1 MSEQLVIRL
10 SSEPHQT
17 IHWLIW
23 ADSEKKIIASG
34 ELENAEELKQL
45 QDKALSCKVIC
56 LLPSVDVTLKSVK
69 IKGAFTRQIQ
79 QALPYMLEDDLACDV
94 EQLHFSVFAKETNL
108 IEVAVCAKNKM
119 QLWLSWLNAAEIS
132 PFKFIPEALALP
144 VPTDQQWQALRLG
157 KQWIIRE
164 SLNSGWSCE
173 SEMLDSMLQLRLMD
187 NTEQVIN
194 SYSGVVS
201 SEHGKWRAIDSASP
215 MHLLARGCVNGHI
228 NMLNGEFKIQKESNL
243 QIAQW
248 KLPLIAISI
257 LFIFAFINLVVQHS
271 MLEKQTEQVKKQV
284 ETVYKKAFPTQR
296 ALQYSRIKKKI
307 KGLLNQASEVPEADF
322 LIILNDLLPVFKAVP
337 SLQISSLKFNSKKKE
352 INLSVSTDSFQAFE
366 QLAKQVPVQ
375 YQLEQG
381 VLSNN
386 KNRVSGLLTVKVK

>member
-17 IHWLIW
+17 IYWLIW
-23 ADSEKKIIASG
+23 SDSEKKVIESG
-34 ELENAEELKQL
+34 ELDCAGNLKQL
-45 QDKALSCKVIC
+45 SDKALSRKVIC
-56 LLPSVDVTLKSVK
+56 LLPSVDITLTSAK

-94 EQLHFSVFAKETNL
+94 EKLHFSVFAKETDL
-108 IEVAVCAKNKM
+108 IQVAVCAKNKM
-119 QLWLSWLNAAEIS
+119 QAWLDWLKDAEIT
-132 PFKFIPEALALP
+132 PFKFIPEALTLP
-144 VPTDQQWQALRLG
+144 EPIEQQWQALQIG

-164 SLNSGWSCE
+164 SLHYGWGCE
-173 SEMLDSMLQLRLMD
+173 SEMLESILQLHLSD
-187 NTEQVIN
+187 NTEQVIT
-194 SYSGVVS
+194 SYSGNVNS
-201 SEHGKWRAIDSASP
+201 GFGKWRAIDLGSP
-215 MHLLARGCVNGHI
+215 LHLLAKGCVSSH
-228 NMLNGEFKIQKESNL
+228 LNILDGEFKIKKESNL
-243 QIAQW
+243 QLAKW
-248 KLPLIAISI
+248 KLPFIAAAI
-257 LFIFAFINLVVQHS
+257 LFTLAFINLFVQNN
-271 MLEKQTEQVKKQV
+271 LVEQQTAQVKKQV

-307 KGLLNQASEVPEADF
+307 KGLLNQASTAPETDV
-322 LIILNDLLPVFKAVP
+322 LVILNDLLPVFKAVP

-366 QLAKQVPVQ
+366 QLAKQVPTQ

-386 KNRVSGLLTVKVK
+386 KNRVSGQLTVKVK